1 MTRPRQSAPST
12 RQQRVGEEIRHAL
25 SRILTEGNLRDP
37 GLAGRIVTVSE
48 ARMSP
53 DLRVATVF
61 VSPFGGGDAS
71 ALVAAL
77 CRARPFLRQRIAAA
91 VKLRHAPE
99 LRFEPDRGFE
109 TAGRIEVLLRRAV
122 PGSDPGSNDGKA

>member
-25 SRILTEGNLRDP
+25 SRVLAEGNLRDP

-48 ARMSP
+48 VRMSP

-61 VSPFGGGDAS
+61 VSPFGDGDS
-71 ALVAAL
+71 AGLVAAL
-77 CRARPFLRQRIAAA
+77 RRARPFLRQQVAAA
-91 VKLRHAPE
+91 VKLRFAPE
-99 LRFEPDRGFE
+99 LRFEPDRSFE
-109 TAGRIEVLLRRAV
+109 TAGRIEMLLRRSG
-122 PGSDPGSNDGKA
+122 PGADDGEA

>member
-1 MTRPRQSAPST
+1 MSRKRPGAQSAPST

-25 SRILTEGNLRDP
+25 SRIVAEGNLRDP

-48 ARMSP
+48 VRMSP

-61 VSPFGGGDAS
+61 VSPFGDGDAS

-77 CRARPFLRQRIAAA
+77 RRARSFLRQRIAAA

-109 TAGRIEVLLRRAV
+109 AAGRIEILLRRTDSGV
-122 PGSDPGSNDGKA
+122 DDGET